1 MKEITMETK
10 ISELLNDYPGMK
22 ETLIAINPK
31 FKKLN
36 NPVLRRTLAKVA
48 SVKQAAMVGGMDP
61 LDLLNRLRKSVGQSP
76 VDAAGEAV
84 GASNGPQEKP
94 AWVLSGGPKATL
106 DANALLDKEK
116 NPLAEANKTLK
127 GIGEGEFIALYSDFK
142 PEPLIE
148 EFQKAGREVYC
159 EEKGEN
165 AFVTYVRKQH

>member
-48 SVKQAAMVGGMDP
+48 SVKQAAIVGGMEP
-61 LDLLNRLRKSVGQSP
+61 LELLNRLRESVGQPP
-76 VDAAGEAV
+76 VDASGEA
-84 GASNGPQEKP
+84 AKREEPQEKP
-94 AWVLSGGPKATL
+94 TWVLGEPKETL
-106 DANALLDKEK
+106 DANALLDAQK
-116 NPLAEANKTLK
+116 NPLAEANKALK
-127 GIGEGEFIALYSDFK
+127 TIGEGEYIALRSDFK

-159 EEKGEN
+159 EAKGEN
-165 AFVTYVRKQH
+165 EFVTYVRK

>member
-48 SVKQAAMVGGMDP
+48 SIKQAAIVGGMEP
-61 LDLLNRLRKSVGQSP
+61 LELLNRLRESVGQSP
-76 VDAAGEAV
+76 VDVAGETVATQE
-84 GASNGPQEKP
+84 AKEKP
-94 AWVLSGGPKATL
+94 AWVSGEPKVAL
-106 DANALLDKEK
+106 DANALLDSEK
-116 NPLAEANKTLK
+116 NPLAEANKALK
-127 GIGEGEFIALYSDFK
+127 GIGGGEFIALHSDFK

-148 EFQKAGREVYC
+148 EFEKAGHEVYC
-159 EEKGEN
+159 EQKEKSE
-165 AFVTYVRKQH
+165 FVTYVRK

>member
-36 NPVLRRTLAKVA
+36 NPILRRTLAKVA
-48 SVKQAAMVGGMDP
+48 SIKQAAVVGGMDP
-61 LDLLNRLRKSVGQSP
+61 LELLNRLRESVGQP
-76 VDAAGEAV
+76 AVDMSGSAATTPEAK
-84 GASNGPQEKP
+84 EKP
-94 AWVLSGGPKATL
+94 VWVAGKPIVTL

-116 NPLAEANKTLK
+116 NPLAEANKALK
-127 GIGEGEFIALYSDFK
+127 RIGEGNFIVLHSDFR

-148 EFQKAGREVYC
+148 ALEKAGHEVYS
-159 EEKGEN
+159 EEKAEN
-165 AFVTYVRKQH
+165 EFVTYIRKSADR

>member
-10 ISELLNDYPGMK
+10 VSELLSDYPGMK

-48 SVKQAAMVGGMDP
+48 SVKQAAIVGGMDP
-61 LDLLNRLRKSVGQSP
+61 LELLNRLRESVGQPP
-76 VDAAGEAV
+76 VDAEGETVAV
-84 GASNGPQEKP
+84 SNGSQEKP
-94 AWVLSGGPKATL
+94 AWISGEPKAIL
-106 DANALLDKEK
+106 DANALLDAQK
-116 NPLAEANKTLK
+116 NPLAEANLALK
-127 GIGEGEFIALYSDFK
+127 KIGEGEFVALHSDFK

-159 EEKGEN
+159 EQKGEN
-165 AFVTYVRKQH
+165 TFVTYVRKRK

>member
-10 ISELLNDYPGMK
+10 VSELLSDYPGMK

-48 SVKQAAMVGGMDP
+48 SVKQAAIVGGMDP
-61 LDLLNRLRKSVGQSP
+61 LELLNRLRESVGQPP
-76 VDAAGEAV
+76 VDAEGETVAV
-84 GASNGPQEKP
+84 SNGSQEKP
-94 AWVLSGGPKATL
+94 AWISAEPKAIL
-106 DANALLDKEK
+106 KANALLDAQK
-116 NPLAEANKTLK
+116 NPLAEANLALK
-127 GIGEGEFIALYSDFK
+127 KIGEGEFVALHSDFK

-159 EEKGEN
+159 EQKGEN
-165 AFVTYVRKQH
+165 EFVTYVRKRK